1 MKSQNCYQDLQL
13 HADDLRASREGAVA
27 ATAKAAEELRKV
39 RETSEATIQENK
51 SEFMRKLGEMRLEQE
66 RSRTEA
72 DEQMRD
78 VRETS
83 EASIMAIQS
92 EAQKQVDE
100 SHTELQQARAQ
111 AAREVQSILKERD
124 EAVRRLMRL
133 PSPKRRN

>member
-92 EAQKQVDE
+92 EAQKAGGRE
-100 SHTELQQARAQ
+100 SHRASAGSCTGCQ
-111 AAREVQSILKERD
+111 GGSVYSQGER
-124 EAVRRLMRL
+124 
-133 PSPKRRN
+133 